1 MKANFVSKLNM
12 MIDTKVWYITGASK
26 GMGLAIAKKLLS
38 QGHKVA
44 ATSRSVSAFDQL
56 AVFEDRFL
64 PLEVDLKSE
73 SSIAGSIKKTVD
85 QFGGIDVVVNNAGYG
100 LGGALEE
107 LTAEEISE
115 NFEVNFFAVVRV
127 VQQALPYLRK
137 QKSGHIINISSIA
150 GFAPGLGWSMYCA
163 AKFAVS
169 GLTEALANDLK
180 PLGIN
185 VTNVLPGWFRTNFA
199 KPDSIA
205 YNKNQ
210 IEDYAYL
217 REYHD
222 KMNNMDGAQLG
233 DPDKIAD
240 AFLKLVNSQNPV
252 TNLFLGS
259 DAFNRAKSRLEQLNI
274 QMDNWKEI
282 SYSTDFSL

>member
-1 MKANFVSKLNM
+1 MS
-12 MIDTKVWYITGASK
+12 DTKNWYITGASK

-38 QGHKVA
+38 KGHKVA
-44 ATSRSVSAFDQL
+44 ATSRSVSGFDEL
-56 AVFEDRFL
+56 KIFGDLFL

-73 SSIAGSIKKTVD
+73 PSIAESLKTTVD
-85 QFGGIDVVVNNAGYG
+85 KFGGIDVIVNNAGYG

-107 LTAEEISE
+107 LTQKEIYE

-137 QKSGHIINISSIA
+137 QRSGHIVNISSIA

-199 KPDSIA
+199 KADSIA

-210 IEDYAYL
+210 IEDYAFL
-217 REYHD
+217 REYHQ
-222 KMNNMDGAQLG
+222 KMNSMDGAQLG
-233 DPDKIAD
+233 DPDRIAD
-240 AFLKLVNSQNPV
+240 VFLELVNHKNPAV
-252 TNLFLGS
+252 NLFLGS
-259 DAFNRAKSRLEQLNI
+259 DSFNRAKSKLAELST
-274 QMDNWKEI
+274 QMDYWKKV
-282 SYSTDFSL
+282 SLSTDFGD